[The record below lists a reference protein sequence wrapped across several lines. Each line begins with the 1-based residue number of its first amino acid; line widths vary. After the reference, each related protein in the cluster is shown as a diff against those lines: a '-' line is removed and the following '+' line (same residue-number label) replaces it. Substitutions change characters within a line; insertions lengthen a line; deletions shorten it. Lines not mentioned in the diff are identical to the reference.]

1 MKLSAKFARQ
11 ESEEAR
17 LARIGRRRIS
27 EERADAVRQ
36 FLGIPAPA
44 EENGTARAADLTHTC
59 DLCGRQHVALRNLIS
74 RNRRSGRALDFY
86 FPRRNCNAHTLRF
99 CRNIHHLHLSIGTD
113 VTKPLQ
119 SCSTPLFQAFH
130 RRMLLIRR

>member
-59 DLCGRQHVALRNLIS
+59 DLCGRRFALPMHLGRHKRSKHPTPAVA
-74 RNRRSGRALDFY
+74 
-86 FPRRNCNAHTLRF
+86 
-99 CRNIHHLHLSIGTD
+99 
-113 VTKPLQ
+113 
-119 SCSTPLFQAFH
+119 
-130 RRMLLIRR
+130 